1 MTLIGGIEVPE
12 KGVKIIHRPDHI
24 VNLIHDLPDSKHIFH
39 MLEIYKASELP
50 GKMMYRD
57 KKAGLYMILV
67 YRYPKWMEPEEA
79 DNPSQIAL
87 FVSSSLAALI
97 KFFYIWFNK
106 EDQVE
111 RKNILFEIQNLLY
124 EHQKIEREENS
135 RAHL

>member
-1 MTLIGGIEVPE
+1 MTLLGGIEVPKE
-12 KGVKIIHRPDHI
+12 GVKVIHNPDHI
-24 VNLIHDLPDSKHIFH
+24 VNLIHDLPDNKHIFH
-39 MLEIYKASELP
+39 MLEIYKASGLP

-57 KKAGLYMILV
+57 KTAGLYMILV
-67 YRYPKWMEPEEA
+67 YRYPKWMEPEEV

-87 FVSSSLAALI
+87 FVSSSLSALI

-106 EDQVE
+106 EDQVK